1 VATLLLGGT
10 PPARP
15 ISTPRPVP
23 EPPIPQATPDP
34 SLAERGG
41 DETLGYERFQDHEPL
56 GYRIWLEG
64 EELVVFVS
72 DETVTVLL
80 MEFMLAS
87 RTAAQARLDEDDAAF
102 QAGRESGSVVR
113 GSISVGLGTVGLAVG
128 SCAAAPFT
136 AFLTAIP
143 CVVSIG
149 AVALGVWELVDA
161 ARGQGHERD
170 TARDAH
176 TAYVDALSQA
186 REVFAILRSYSSP

>member
-1 VATLLLGGT
+1 MLI
-10 PPARP
+10 P
-15 ISTPRPVP
+15 IPMPVP
-23 EPPIPQATPDP
+23 GPPIPQATPDP

-72 DETVTVLL
+72 DDTESVLL

-87 RTAAQARLDEDDAAF
+87 QQAAHARLARDDGAF
-102 QAGRESGSVVR
+102 QAGRETGSVVR
-113 GSISVGLGTVGLAVG
+113 GSISVGLGTGALIVGT
-128 SCAAAPFT
+128 CAGAPFT
-136 AFLTAIP
+136 AFVTAIP

-149 AVALGVWELVDA
+149 AVAVGVWELADD
-161 ARGQGHERD
+161 ARGRGHERD
-170 TARDAH
+170 TARDEN
-176 TAYVDALSQA
+176 TAYVDALSEA